1 MSTKNT
7 KIVAVIGGGECDTK
21 IAKLAY
27 EVGKNLAEKGY
38 TLVCGGL
45 GGVMEFA
52 SKGAFENGGTTIGIL
67 PSEDTKTANPYIKI
81 PIATGMGIGRN
92 IVIIRTAQVVVAIDG
107 KFGTLSEIAFALQL
121 GKPIFS
127 LQSWEIDP
135 KVKQVKD
142 VQELMKE
149 LGKLKDNDK
158 FQQYF

>member
-7 KIVAVIGGGECDTK
+7 KIVAVIGGGECDAK
-21 IAKLAY
+21 LAKLAY